1 MSESPAKARQPWWH
15 PCTSLTRAA
24 TSPEH
29 AVGAAKHTQNHT
41 RWKTPKSAP
50 GRGRGRPWE
59 VLRWSIGG
67 AVRQPP
73 PPHSAPLY
81 YRALY
86 SPHVSHE
93 FMRNQCSRAPML
105 AGTTSSMLPLIASGL
120 LGWSVSSPTTPNVT
134 PNVLHDR
141 EHHYAEGTA
150 MASLPPKEKGQPPT
164 WSLAYWGLDEL
175 GSIEWR
181 GMMAVLIPSRYQS
194 KESERLA
201 ANRAASPQK

>member
-1 MSESPAKARQPWWH
+1 
-15 PCTSLTRAA
+15 
-24 TSPEH
+24 
-29 AVGAAKHTQNHT
+29 
-41 RWKTPKSAP
+41 
-50 GRGRGRPWE
+50 
-59 VLRWSIGG
+59 
-67 AVRQPP
+67 
-73 PPHSAPLY
+73 
-81 YRALY
+81 
-86 SPHVSHE
+86 
-93 FMRNQCSRAPML
+93 
-105 AGTTSSMLPLIASGL
+105 MLPLIASCS
-120 LGWSVSSPTTPNVT
+120 LGWSVNSST

>member
-1 MSESPAKARQPWWH
+1 MRALLKPGSHGGTPAP
-15 PCTSLTRAA
+15 PEPAA
-24 TSPEH
+24 TTAPSTLWVPLS
-29 AVGAAKHTQNHT
+29 
-41 RWKTPKSAP
+41 TP
-50 GRGRGRPWE
+50 RTTHDGRPRNPRLVAGGE
-59 VLRWSIGG
+59 GHGRFFRWSIGG
-67 AVRQPP
+67 AGRQPP

-181 GMMAVLIPSRYQS
+181 GMMAALIPSRYQS
-194 KESERLA
+194 KQSERLA
-201 ANRAASPQK
+201 ANRADSSRK

>member
-1 MSESPAKARQPWWH
+1 MEDPEIRAWSRELKAMGGFTLEYWGSWTAAAAPTL
-15 PCTSLTRAA
+15 CTTVLSRAVQSSCLT
-24 TSPEH
+24 
-29 AVGAAKHTQNHT
+29 
-41 RWKTPKSAP
+41 
-50 GRGRGRPWE
+50 
-59 VLRWSIGG
+59 
-67 AVRQPP
+67 
-73 PPHSAPLY
+73 
-81 YRALY
+81 
-86 SPHVSHE
+86 HE

-120 LGWSVSSPTTPNVT
+120 LGWSVSSPTTPNVA

-141 EHHYAEGTA
+141 EHHYTEGTA

-181 GMMAVLIPSRYQS
+181 GMMAALIPSRYQTS

-201 ANRAASPQK
+201 ANRAASSRK

>member
-1 MSESPAKARQPWWH
+1 
-15 PCTSLTRAA
+15 
-24 TSPEH
+24 
-29 AVGAAKHTQNHT
+29 
-41 RWKTPKSAP
+41 
-50 GRGRGRPWE
+50 
-59 VLRWSIGG
+59 
-67 AVRQPP
+67 
-73 PPHSAPLY
+73 
-81 YRALY
+81 
-86 SPHVSHE
+86 
-93 FMRNQCSRAPML
+93 
-105 AGTTSSMLPLIASGL
+105 MLPLIASGL
-120 LGWSVSSPTTPNVT
+120 LGWSVSSPTT

-201 ANRAASPQK
+201 ANRAASSRK